1 MEFQHLY
8 LVQVTQVKMDLKFTV
23 RVKMQ
28 QNFGRN
34 FLKLEQK
41 KRLKACGLGARDT
54 LRFEATLPLYGQEL
68 SKDITPIE
76 AGIGFAVKPNKEA
89 DFFGKATLKEQKKT
103 VHLVN

>member
-1 MEFQHLY
+1 
-8 LVQVTQVKMDLKFTV
+8 MDLKFTV

-34 FLKLEQK
+34 FEVGAEEG
-41 KRLKACGLGARDT
+41 LKACGLGARDT

-76 AGIGFAVKPNKEA
+76 AGIGFAVK
-89 DFFGKATLKEQKKT
+89 QIKKQT
-103 VHLVN
+103 SLEKQR